1 MQFTVSNGTPV
12 LQQHPG
18 SVVLH
23 IEHRPTAARNLKNHL
38 GRFRPERIQPPDV
51 GVAAVAAG
59 RIVKEPAAVLGEAG
73 VAIAATAVGE
83 QRRLTL
89 RQIEPV
95 QLVEFSTSDI
105 LTENDKAPLTGLE
118 LPSGHW
124 LRRKGQLAAS
134 PTGLSD
140 GMQLE
145 GIGKPGTDEH
155 LPAGGMP

>member
-1 MQFTVSNGTPV
+1 M
-12 LQQHPG
+12 
-18 SVVLH
+18 
-23 IEHRPTAARNLKNHL
+23 E
-38 GRFRPERIQPPDV
+38 
-51 GVAAVAAG
+51 
-59 RIVKEPAAVLGEAG
+59 EPAAVVGEVS
-73 VAIAATAVGE
+73 VAIAAATVGQ

-95 QLVEFSTSDI
+95 QLVEFSSSDI
-105 LTENDKAPLTGLE
+105 LTENNKAPLTGLE
-118 LPSGHW
+118 LPSSHW

-155 LPAGGMP
+155 LPSGGMP